1 MGGNYPNFPESFEKR
16 WLKRWRKFVEGDV
29 DAQRDEMSLWIP
41 GRVRVARRD
50 GTVCRTRT
58 CDSRFWRPV
67 LCQTAICG

>member
-1 MGGNYPNFPESFEKR
+1 MPS
-16 WLKRWRKFVEGDV
+16 VT
-29 DAQRDEMSLWIP
+29 EMSLWIP

-67 LCQTAICG
+67 LCQLSEYGMKKAPLPGWAKTLAVFGC